1 MSMDDLDYLRFE
13 AMLFFK
19 DLDFSLYDEVTIQP
33 ILDKFRSKQKQ
44 VPENMFHH
52 PLMIYAGYSQIY
64 ELSKKYK
71 AGDKLALID
80 AITLAAH
87 YEILMPDWLTKSTTV
102 DVRKVNQYELK
113 TWNDIFGDTVPKG
126 KSINTLRIDRKLLFS
141 VGADV
146 DAAVKNGLS
155 INDDLFNDLAEKYNT
170 NRDKITKAY
179 KKYKIFLGRN
189 SGNFKK

>member
-1 MSMDDLDYLRFE
+1 MDDLDYLRFE

-19 DLDFSLYDEVTIQP
+19 DLDFSLYDEITIQP
-33 ILDKFRSKQKQ
+33 LLEKYRLDQGQSPK
-44 VPENMFHH
+44 NMFHH

-87 YEILMPDWLTKSTTV
+87 YEILMPDWLTKSTVV
-102 DVRKVNQYELK
+102 DVRKVNHYELK

-126 KSINTLRIDRKLLFS
+126 KSINKLRIDRELPFS
-141 VGADV
+141 VGADIEE
-146 DAAVKNGLS
+146 AINNGLS
-155 INDDLFNDLAEKYNT
+155 INDDLFNNLAEKYNT

-179 KKYKIFLGRN
+179 KRYKTFIGRN
-189 SGNFKK
+189 SGNLKK